1 MFSAIPSLAAYASPP
16 SLLLSSLWPVLCD
29 SYSWSITYE
38 RTIIC
43 AQDSDLI
50 AKNRI
55 FPRKNL

>member
-1 MFSAIPSLAAYASPP
+1 MFSAIPLISRLRITSEPA
-16 SLLLSSLWPVLCD
+16 LIVLWPVLCD